1 VQLDRHLEEIKV
13 NIHKL
18 IDFDLK
24 RLSRGAALCGA
35 PVGGGSVDMLGTPAP
50 AEALTLTL
58 AVGVFVGAGVWMFR
72 RWGGSPGVA
81 DGPSG
86 TSPEVATEAQEER
99 ELVPH

>member
-1 VQLDRHLEEIKV
+1 M
-13 NIHKL
+13 NIRRL
-18 IDFDLK
+18 IEVDL
-24 RLSRGAALCGA
+24 RQLSRNAALCGA
-35 PVGGGSVDMLGTPAP
+35 PVGGGSIDALGTPAP

-58 AVGVFVGAGVWMFR
+58 ALGVFVGAGVWMFR

-81 DGPSG
+81 GKPSG